1 MKKGSGKFLI
11 HLLFRAGPT
20 SKLGQIAQGVILPVS
35 FAPLFVS
42 QNSYS
47 NGCELTSSAEENL
60 GLEQLFQPSA
70 TINHTRTP
78 ARFTPWQQN
87 GATAFLVIS
96 ELNSSFYFTSPGGF
110 LPGSLSREASL
121 EILSGHP

>member
-11 HLLFRAGPT
+11 HPLFRAGST

-47 NGCELTSSAEENL
+47 NGCELTSAEENL

-70 TINHTRTP
+70 TINHT
-78 ARFTPWQQN
+78 
-87 GATAFLVIS
+87 
-96 ELNSSFYFTSPGGF
+96 
-110 LPGSLSREASL
+110 
-121 EILSGHP
+121 